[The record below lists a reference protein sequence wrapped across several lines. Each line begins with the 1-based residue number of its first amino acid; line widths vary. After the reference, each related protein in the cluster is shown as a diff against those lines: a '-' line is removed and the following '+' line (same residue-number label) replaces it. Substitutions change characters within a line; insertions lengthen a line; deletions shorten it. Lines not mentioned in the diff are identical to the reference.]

1 MSLYPIGFFDSG
13 IGGITLWKSIK
24 SLLPH
29 ENTIYLSDSKNCPYG
44 GKSQKEIDKICFNNT
59 KFLIEKKCK
68 IIVVAC
74 NTATTNS
81 ISKLRDE
88 FKIPFIGIEPAIKPA
103 ALKTKTKKIGV
114 LATKGT
120 LMSNLFAE
128 TSSDYKGD
136 VKFINTEVLGLVEL
150 IENGNCEKE
159 LNLLLIKYLKPMLEK
174 GIDQLVLGCTHYPL
188 IKKSIKKI
196 IGDKVNI
203 IDCNHAVA
211 LQTKKILEL
220 NNLLNTNKKNPAQ
233 HYFFNSGD
241 DNFTIG
247 KVLENEYE
255 IFKFEY

>member
-13 IGGITLWKSIK
+13 VGGITLWKSIK

-44 GKSQKEIDKICFNNT
+44 AKSQKEIDKICHNNT

-128 TSSDYKGD
+128 TSSDYKEYI
-136 VKFINTEVLGLVEL
+136 KFINTV
-150 IENGNCEKE
+150 
-159 LNLLLIKYLKPMLEK
+159 
-174 GIDQLVLGCTHYPL
+174 
-188 IKKSIKKI
+188 
-196 IGDKVNI
+196 
-203 IDCNHAVA
+203 
-211 LQTKKILEL
+211 
-220 NNLLNTNKKNPAQ
+220 
-233 HYFFNSGD
+233 
-241 DNFTIG
+241 
-247 KVLENEYE
+247 
-255 IFKFEY
+255 

>member
-1 MSLYPIGFFDSG
+1 MGSFFMSSYPIGFFDSG
-13 IGGITLWKSIK
+13 VGGVTLWKSIK
-24 SLLPH
+24 SLLPN

-44 GKSQKEIDKICFNNT
+44 IKSANEIDKICFNNT

-128 TSSDYKGD
+128 TSSDYKED
-136 VKFINTEVLGLVEL
+136 VTFINTHAVGLVEL
-150 IENGNCEKE
+150 IEKGNSEKD
-159 LNLLLIKYLKPMLEK
+159 LNLL
-174 GIDQLVLGCTHYPL
+174 
-188 IKKSIKKI
+188 
-196 IGDKVNI
+196 
-203 IDCNHAVA
+203 
-211 LQTKKILEL
+211 
-220 NNLLNTNKKNPAQ
+220 
-233 HYFFNSGD
+233 
-241 DNFTIG
+241 
-247 KVLENEYE
+247 
-255 IFKFEY
+255 